1 MSSVV
6 KDLVTSAAAILLVV
20 SIVVAQDQAPASGR
34 STTTITAA
42 ATDDRVRF
50 TAPGTVVQ
58 MRLEVYNAN
67 GEKVFD
73 NEIRG
78 GNVID
83 WLLQDGQAKRLS
95 DGSYLC
101 VVTSKSLSVRMDQK
115 YGRLSIQNAVASLH
129 PIDTT

>member
-50 TAPGTVVQ
+50 TAPSTVVQ
-58 MRLEVYNAN
+58 MRLEVYAAN
-67 GEKVFD
+67 GEKMFD

-83 WLLQDGQAKRLS
+83 WLLQDGKAERLS
-95 DGSYLC
+95 DGLYLC
-101 VVTSKSLSVRMDQK
+101 VITSKRVLGRMSRK
-115 YGRLSIQNAVASLH
+115 LGKSTVVNAAAGVERMG
-129 PIDTT
+129 